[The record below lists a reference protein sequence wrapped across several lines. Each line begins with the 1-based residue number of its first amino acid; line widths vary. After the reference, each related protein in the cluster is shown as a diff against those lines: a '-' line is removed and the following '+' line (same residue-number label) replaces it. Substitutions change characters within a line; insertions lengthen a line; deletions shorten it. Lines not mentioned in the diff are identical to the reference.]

1 MLPVERENYIIEKLN
16 QLGSVKVEDAANEL
30 NVSLMTIRRDFDR
43 LQEKGILYRSYGGA
57 VKRSIYLSE
66 QAYDL
71 KKISNISI
79 KEKIAEKALS
89 IVKEGD
95 SIFLDAGTTTFE
107 LSKRLSEIKNITVI
121 TNDLKIALELYQNN
135 IKTYVVGGRVQEE
148 TGCIIGPTADEFISN
163 IKVNLAFLGTSGID
177 SDFKL
182 STPTFEK
189 ASLKKRIVK
198 SASYSVLLTDSSKF
212 NNESF
217 VNIFSI
223 ELLNCIITDKK
234 FNKDESKYLESLNV
248 TVVNVE

>member
-1 MLPVERENYIIEKLN
+1 MLPVEREQYIIEKLED
-16 QLGSVKVEDAANEL
+16 LGTVKVEDIANEL
-30 NVSLMTIRRDFDR
+30 DVSLMTIRRDFDR
-43 LQEKGILYRSYGGA
+43 LQDKGILYRSHGGA
-57 VKRSIYLSE
+57 VKRSTYLSE

-71 KKISNISI
+71 KKISNIYV

-89 IVKEGD
+89 IIKEGD

-107 LSKRLSEIKNITVI
+107 LAKVLNKVKDITVI

-135 IKTYVVGGRVQEE
+135 VRAYIVGGKIQEE

-163 IKVNLAFLGTSGID
+163 IKVNVAFLGTSGID

-189 ASLKKRIVK
+189 ASLKKHIVK

-212 NNESF
+212 NKESF

-223 ELLNCIITDKK
+223 ESVNCVITDKK
-234 FNKDESKYLESLNV
+234 FNKDENKYLESLNV
-248 TVVNVE
+248 KIINV

>member
-1 MLPVERENYIIEKLN
+1 MLPIEREQYIIEKLDE
-16 QLGSVKVEDAANEL
+16 LGTVKVEDIANEL
-30 NVSLMTIRRDFDR
+30 DVSLMTIRRDFDR
-43 LQEKGILYRSYGGA
+43 LQDKGILYRSHGGA
-57 VKRSIYLSE
+57 VKRSTYLSE

-71 KKISNISI
+71 KKISNIYV

-89 IVKEGD
+89 IIKEGD

-107 LSKRLSEIKNITVI
+107 LAKVLNKVKDITVI

-135 IKTYVVGGRVQEE
+135 VRAYIVGGKIQEE

-163 IKVNLAFLGTSGID
+163 IKVNVAFLGTSGID
-177 SDFKL
+177 SDFRL

-189 ASLKKRIVK
+189 ASLKKHIVK

-212 NNESF
+212 NKESF

-223 ELLNCIITDKK
+223 ELVNCIITDKK
-234 FNKDESKYLESLNV
+234 FNEDENKYLESLNV
-248 TVVNVE
+248 KTINI